1 MSFILNLETSSKNCS
16 VTLSSKGKLI
26 SNFDSEDDKYR
37 HSELLTSTIKDI
49 LNQNNISAKDLS
61 AVAIGIGPGSF
72 TGLRIGF
79 SVAKGICYPHKINLI
94 GISSLKI
101 LANSIKNDSGDIIPM
116 INDKGNFY
124 YLSTFENG
132 LNEVGAPLLDQVDSD
147 FINKN
152 IKENS
157 TIVVNNEES
166 FKYINSIIN
175 DQVKLQYKSISSINM
190 IDLSFVSFIE
200 QKFEDLA
207 YFEPLY
213 VKKPYVT

>member
-1 MSFILNLETSSKNCS
+1 MSLILNFETSSKNCS
-16 VTLSSKGKLI
+16 VTLASEGKLI
-26 SNFDSEDDKYR
+26 SNFDLEDDKYR

-79 SVAKGICYPHKINLI
+79 SVAKGLCYPHKINLI

-101 LANSIKNDSGDIIPM
+101 LANSIKDDSGDIIPM

-124 YLSTFENG
+124 YLSTFEYG
-132 LNEVGAPLLDQVDSD
+132 LNEVGTPLIDQVDSN
-147 FINKN
+147 FINRN

-157 TIVVNNEES
+157 TIVVNNKES
-166 FKYINSIIN
+166 FEYINSVIN
-175 DQVKLQYKSISSINM
+175 DQVKLQYKPISSINM
-190 IDLSFVSFIE
+190 IDLSCASFIE

>member
-1 MSFILNLETSSKNCS
+1 MSLILNFKTSSKNCS
-16 VTLSSKGKLI
+16 VTLSSEGKLI
-26 SNFDSEDDKYR
+26 SNFDLEDNKYR

-49 LNQNNISAKDLS
+49 LTQNNISAKELS
-61 AVAIGIGPGSF
+61 AVAVGIGPGSF

-79 SVAKGICYPHKINLI
+79 SVAKGLCYPHKINLI

-101 LANSIKNDSGDIIPM
+101 LANSIKNDTGDIIPM
-116 INDKGNFY
+116 INDKGNYY

-152 IKENS
+152 IRENS